1 MRERSEMPSRQCCTI
16 DTGKQGGLA
25 GAALRKSLQAQI
37 RVDYSESESLLRVI
51 GMTLQ
56 GEITAREHPSKARE
70 IQRVK
75 GILWAFRTDAYAIDK
90 KEIHRTMW

>member
-1 MRERSEMPSRQCCTI
+1 
-16 DTGKQGGLA
+16 
-25 GAALRKSLQAQI
+25 
-37 RVDYSESESLLRVI
+37 VI